1 MRIMAKTN
9 WVQINVPKPLIEK
22 IDEMIANNELLYANR
37 NQFCTSVLI
46 KEIEKVIDRNLK
58 MKE

>member
-1 MRIMAKTN
+1 MAKTN

>member
-1 MRIMAKTN
+1 MAKTN

-22 IDEMIANNELLYANR
+22 IDEMIANNELFYANR

-58 MKE
+58 IKE